1 VLVSRDGRKIAIED
15 SAAPIRDRHG
25 RIAGVVMV
33 FHDVSHT
40 RELAQQLSW
49 QASHDA
55 LTGLINRNEFEN
67 RLRHALASARDE
79 GHQHALLYLDLDQFK
94 VVNDTCGHVAG
105 DELLRQLSDI
115 NQAQMRASDTLAR
128 LGGDEFGVL
137 LERCPQEQ
145 ACRVAENL
153 RRNMKDYR
161 FAWEN
166 KSFEISASIGV
177 VGIHA
182 ESGDLAH
189 VLSAADMACYAAKES
204 GRNRIHVYHESDTE
218 LLQRQGEMFWVA
230 RINQALEENL
240 FLLYRQAIVPTNG
253 LSENMEHY
261 EVLLR
266 LRADDGTII
275 APGDFI
281 PAAERYNLM
290 PAIDRWVV
298 QNLFIQQREAL
309 RSAGRNTGCDC
320 LVAINLSGASFSDG
334 HFLDFVRARLETHA
348 IPPERICFEI
358 TETAAIANL
367 THATH
372 FMKELRALGCRF
384 SLDDFGSGLS
394 SFGYLKNLPVDF
406 LKIDGALVRQ
416 VADNPIDLAM
426 VEAIN
431 GIGHV
436 MGMRTIAEFVE
447 NQAIRD
453 KLVAIGVDYVQG
465 YGVEMPRPLLPA
477 PIGG

>member
-1 VLVSRDGRKIAIED
+1 
-15 SAAPIRDRHG
+15 
-25 RIAGVVMV
+25 
-33 FHDVSHT
+33 
-40 RELAQQLSW
+40 
-49 QASHDA
+49 
-55 LTGLINRNEFEN
+55 
-67 RLRHALASARDE
+67 
-79 GHQHALLYLDLDQFK
+79 
-94 VVNDTCGHVAG
+94 VA
-105 DELLRQLSDI
+105 D
-115 NQAQMRASDTLAR
+115 
-128 LGGDEFGVL
+128 
-137 LERCPQEQ
+137 
-145 ACRVAENL
+145 NL

-182 ESGDLAH
+182 GSGNLAR

-204 GRNRIHVYHESDTE
+204 GRNRIHVYHESDAE
-218 LLQRQGEMFWVA
+218 LLQRQGEMLWVA
-230 RINQALEENL
+230 RVNQALEENR

-253 LSENMEHY
+253 LSENVEHY

-298 QNLFIQQREAL
+298 QNLFIQQGEAL
-309 RSAGRNTGCDC
+309 RCATRDTGCDR

-334 HFLDFVRARLETHA
+334 QFLDFVRAQFRAHA
-348 IPPERICFEI
+348 IPPERVCFEI

-406 LKIDGALVRQ
+406 LKIDGALVRH

-447 NQAIRD
+447 NQAIRE
-453 KLVAIGVDYVQG
+453 KLVTIGVDYVQG
-465 YGVEMPRPLLPA
+465 YGVEMPRPLIPA
-477 PIGG
+477 RIGG